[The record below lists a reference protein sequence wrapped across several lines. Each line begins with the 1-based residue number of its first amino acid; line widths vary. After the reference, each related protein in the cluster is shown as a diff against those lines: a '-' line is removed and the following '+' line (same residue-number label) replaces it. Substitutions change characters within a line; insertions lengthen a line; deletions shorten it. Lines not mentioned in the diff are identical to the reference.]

1 MAEAGRWRGIN
12 VASVTAYLGLGSNLG
27 DRFNNLRMGY
37 RLLRL
42 PQRLFPPHS
51 RLSRPRT
58 TKLPRKRES
67 TPNGVL
73 THLRSS
79 PVYETAPWGIPEQPD
94 FLNCVLEVQTTLS
107 PQDLLRWVKQVEAA
121 MGRQEGPRFGPR
133 NIDVDIILYGS
144 MTIKETDLQVPHI
157 GMHERAFVL
166 VPLSDLA
173 PRLIHPTLG
182 RTIED
187 LVTTVAEPEGV
198 RRWGPP
204 LTA

>member
-27 DRFNNLRMGY
+27 DRYSNLRMAY

-42 PQRLFPPHS
+42 PQLPFPPHFS
-51 RLSRPRT
+51 SF
-58 TKLPRKRES
+58 PRKRES
-67 TPNGVL
+67 TPNGIL

-79 PVYETAPWGIPEQPD
+79 PIYETAPWGITEQPD
-94 FLNCVLEVQTTLS
+94 FLNCVLEVQTSLS
-107 PQDLLRWVKQVEAA
+107 PQDLLRWVKRVEVT
-121 MGRQEGPRFGPR
+121 MGREKSPRFGPR
-133 NIDVDIILYGS
+133 NIDVDIILYGNL
-144 MTIKETDLQVPHI
+144 TIQEPDLQVPHI
-157 GMHERAFVL
+157 RMHERAFVL
-166 VPLSDLA
+166 APLADLA

-198 RRWGPP
+198 GRWGPP